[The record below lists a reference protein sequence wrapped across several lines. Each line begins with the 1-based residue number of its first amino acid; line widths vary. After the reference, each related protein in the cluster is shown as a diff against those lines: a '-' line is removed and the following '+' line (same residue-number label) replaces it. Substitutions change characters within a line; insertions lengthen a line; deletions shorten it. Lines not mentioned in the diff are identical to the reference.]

1 MSQANSYGDDRQSA
15 TNFPLVRL
23 TLGAGKVRYLRTFG
37 FSSMGAAT
45 GNTNVTTHVEVPAD
59 LPAGHW
65 NLAVI
70 ANGIASPA
78 RQVEVV

>member
-23 TLGAGKVRYLRTFG
+23 TRGAGTVRYLHTFG
-37 FSSMGAAT
+37 FTNMGVAT
-45 GNTNVTTHVEVPAD
+45 GSTKVTTHVKVPPD
-59 LPAGHW
+59 LPAGRW

-70 ANGIASPA
+70 ANGIASPT
-78 RQVEVV
+78 RKVEVV